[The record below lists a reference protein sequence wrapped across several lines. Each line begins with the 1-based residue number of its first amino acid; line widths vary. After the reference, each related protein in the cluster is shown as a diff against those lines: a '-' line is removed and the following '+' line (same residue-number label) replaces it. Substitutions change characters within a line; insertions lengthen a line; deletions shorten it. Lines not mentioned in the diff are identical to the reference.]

1 MFTIG
6 SHFIGYFSKEKFSSK
21 RYNVS
26 CIVTL
31 PQYQRYGFGRFL
43 IDFSYLL
50 SRRENVIGTP
60 EKPLSD
66 LGKLSY
72 MSYWKYRIFQY
83 IDFCRKE
90 LDGSKFD
97 FILEEM
103 SQDTAINLNDLASTM
118 QWCDMLKPIDD
129 KNLNAG

>member
-1 MFTIG
+1 M
-6 SHFIGYFSKEKFSSK
+6 
-21 RYNVS
+21 
-26 CIVTL
+26 TL

-50 SRRENVIGTP
+50 SRKEGIIGTP

-72 MSYWKYRIFQY
+72 MSYWKCKIFQY
-83 IDFCRKE
+83 IHYCRRVFKDVE
-90 LDGSKFD
+90 FD
-97 FILEEM
+97 FVLEDL

-118 QWCDMLKPIDD
+118 QWCNMLRPLDENNHD
-129 KNLNAG
+129 AG